1 MSKVWSQSEVEAAV
15 EDYFDMLCL
24 ELDGQAFN
32 KTKHRRSLMARLDNR
47 SHSAIELKHQ
57 NISAV
62 LIEMGIPYIDGYKPL
77 SNYQRSILPDAVH
90 HHLVKNPELQK
101 LFRADAKSAPVI
113 PSVDDWL
120 AAMDKPPQKPIDP
133 VNTITGAIYNPTGVN
148 YLEMEAQNQS
158 LGNAGE
164 EFVMNFERA
173 RLIQA
178 GRESLVDHIERVSE
192 TQGPSAGFDIR
203 SYEKSGHDRFIEVK
217 TTKYGKNT
225 PFFITG
231 NELAF
236 SQENAS
242 RYFLY
247 RLFRFRKKPRMF
259 ALRGYLQGQC
269 SLKPSLFI
277 AKVS

>member
-1 MSKVWSQSEVEAAV
+1 
-15 EDYFDMLCL
+15 MLCL
-24 ELDGQAFN
+24 ELGGQTFN
-32 KTKHRRSLMARLDNR
+32 KTEHRRRLMTRLDNR

-77 SNYQRSILPDAVH
+77 PNYQRSIPDSVCG
-90 HHLVKNPELQK
+90 HLMRNPELQK
-101 LFRADAKSAPVI
+101 LFQTDSDAVPII

-120 AAMDKPPQKPIDP
+120 AAMDKPPQKLIDP
-133 VNTITGAIYNPTGVN
+133 ADTKTRTIDNPAGVN
-148 YLEMEAQNQS
+148 YLEREAQNQR

-173 RLIQA
+173 RLIRA
-178 GRESLVDHIERVSE
+178 GRESLANHIERVSE
-192 TQGPSAGFDIR
+192 TRGPSAGFDIR
-203 SYEKSGHDRFIEVK
+203 SYEENGYDRFIEVK

-225 PFFITG
+225 PFFVTR

-236 SQENAS
+236 SQENAP

-247 RLFRFRKKPRMF
+247 RLFRFRKRPRMF
-259 ALRGYLQGQC
+259 TLHGYLQSQC
-269 SLKPSLFI
+269 SLKPSLFV

>member
-1 MSKVWSQSEVEAAV
+1 
-15 EDYFDMLCL
+15 MLRF

-32 KTKHRRSLMARLDNR
+32 KAEHRRALMVRLDNR

-62 LIEMGIPYIDGYKPL
+62 LIEMGIPYIDGYKPR
-77 SNYQRSILPDAVH
+77 SNYQRSILPGAICDY
-90 HHLVKNPELQK
+90 LMRNPELQK
-101 LFRADAKSAPVI
+101 LFQADSDSTPVI

-120 AAMDKPPQKPIDP
+120 AAMDKPPQKPIGPTD
-133 VNTITGAIYNPTGVN
+133 TKTGIIYNPAGVN
-148 YLEMEAQNQS
+148 YLEREAQNQR

-173 RLIQA
+173 RLIRA
-178 GRESLVDHIERVSE
+178 GRESLADHIERVSE

-203 SYEKSGHDRFIEVK
+203 SYEENGYDRFIEVK

-225 PFFITG
+225 PFFITR

-247 RLFRFRKKPRMF
+247 RLFKFRKKPRMF
-259 ALRGYLQGQC
+259 ALHGCLQDQC

-277 AKVS
+277 AKMS